1 MWQILQFAMP
11 VIQLIGVSIV
21 FFCAGYTAKC
31 AKDMDKM
38 REELRER
45 RKQEYD
51 RIIATNCG

>member
-1 MWQILQFAMP
+1 MP